1 MTYSTICHSRFFAK
15 GHGSCPFP
23 FDGVGQDLAH
33 AFSPPVGTV
42 HFDDD
47 ETFTDGT
54 PNGINLFSVAL
65 HEIGHLLGLRHS
77 SHSAAIM
84 HHTYKGYD
92 PNMKLTNDDKNGID
106 YIYGR

>member
-65 HEIGHLLGLRHS
+65 HEIGNLLGLRHS
-77 SHSAAIM
+77 SHSPAIM

-92 PNMKLTNDDKNGID
+92 PNMKLTIDDKNGID

>member
-1 MTYSTICHSRFFAK
+1 M
-15 GHGSCPFP
+15 
-23 FDGVGQDLAH
+23 
-33 AFSPPVGTV
+33 

-54 PNGINLFSVAL
+54 TNGINLFSVAL
-65 HEIGHLLGLRHS
+65 HEIGHILGLRHS
-77 SHSAAIM
+77 LHTLAIM
-84 HHTYKGYD
+84 HSIYKGYD